1 VTYADIALAHIVGVV
16 EGAGPGAVAL
26 VAQYP
31 LIAKHKEAIYNLDGI
46 KEWLANRPHNAY

>member
-1 VTYADIALAHIVGVV
+1 LAHIVGVV